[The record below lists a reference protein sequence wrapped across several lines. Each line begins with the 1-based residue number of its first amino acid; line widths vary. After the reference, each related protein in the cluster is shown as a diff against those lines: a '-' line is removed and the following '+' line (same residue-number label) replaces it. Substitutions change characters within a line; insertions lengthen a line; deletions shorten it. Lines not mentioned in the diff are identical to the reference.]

1 MKKSLFEI
9 GAKLEGMQSDK
20 NGKLLVSDKTSSTS
34 SSSHQ
39 EPLVFKREKRNGKV
53 VTIVGRFVC
62 NDEEKKRVLKLL
74 KSKLGCGGTI
84 DNEWLELQ
92 GELQDKVKDVLSANG
107 WKFRK

>member
-1 MKKSLFEI
+1 MRGNLFEI
-9 GAKLEGMQSDK
+9 GASLDDMSRDK
-20 NGKLLVSDKTSSTS
+20 NGKLITKDIPNNTSV
-34 SSSHQ
+34 Q
-39 EPLVFKREKRNGKV
+39 IQQQPLVFKREKRNGKV

-62 NDEEKKRVLKLL
+62 NDDEKKNVLKLL

-92 GELQDKVKDVLSANG
+92 GELQEKIKEVLVKNG

>member
-1 MKKSLFEI
+1 MRGNLFEI
-9 GAKLEGMQSDK
+9 GASLDDMSRDK
-20 NGKLLVSDKTSSTS
+20 NGKLITKDIPNNTSV
-34 SSSHQ
+34 Q
-39 EPLVFKREKRNGKV
+39 IQQQPLVFKREKRNGKV

-62 NDEEKKRVLKLL
+62 NDDEKKNVLKLL

-92 GELQDKVKDVLSANG
+92 GELQEKIKEVLIKNG

>member
-1 MKKSLFEI
+1 MRGNLFEI
-9 GAKLEGMQSDK
+9 GASLDDMSRDK
-20 NGKLLVSDKTSSTS
+20 NGKLITKDIPNNTSV
-34 SSSHQ
+34 Q
-39 EPLVFKREKRNGKV
+39 IQQQPLVFKREKRNGKV

-62 NDEEKKRVLKLL
+62 NDDEKKNVLKLL

-92 GELQDKVKDVLSANG
+92 GELQEKIKEVLSKNG

>member
-1 MKKSLFEI
+1 MRGNLFEI
-9 GAKLEGMQSDK
+9 GASLDDMSRDK
-20 NGKLLVSDKTSSTS
+20 NGKLITKAIPNNTSVQT
-34 SSSHQ
+34 Q
-39 EPLVFKREKRNGKV
+39 QQPLVFKREKRNGKV

-62 NDEEKKRVLKLL
+62 NDDEKKNVLKLL

-92 GELQDKVKDVLSANG
+92 GELQEKIKEVLSKNG